1 MSEKLYNEL
10 AKYYD
15 LFNFSD
21 YEKQADF
28 ILFIARKNLKAKK
41 DIKVLDL
48 ACGTGEHI
56 KILKK
61 HFQIEGRDLNKGM
74 LKFSQKKNHG
84 VVIEKGDLNNLHI
97 KKSSFDLIY
106 CLSSS
111 IQYVLNPKKLPN
123 VFKTI
128 YIGLKPK
135 GIFIFDLAYCREK
148 WQEGYV
154 GIRTVVNK
162 DLQIAEIFKSRSINN
177 ISYYNPIY
185 LLNNKDN
192 FKFYIDDHKI
202 YLYSI
207 KEVKLALEKTGFS
220 QIYLKDNYSDRDFN
234 NKNNKL
240 PVFVAIK

>member
-1 MSEKLYNEL
+1 MPEKLYNEL

-15 LFNFSD
+15 LFNFSN
-21 YEKQADF
+21 YKKQADF
-28 ILFIARKNLKAKK
+28 ILSTARKIFANKK
-41 DIKVLDL
+41 NIKVLDL

-61 HFQIEGRDLNKGM
+61 FFQIEGRDLNAGM
-74 LKFSQKKNHG
+74 LKVSQKKNPG
-84 VVIEKGDLNNLHI
+84 LAIKKGDLNDLLI
-97 KKSSFDLIY
+97 KENSFDLIY

-111 IQYVLNPKKLPN
+111 IQYVLNPKDLPK
-123 VFKTI
+123 VLKAI
-128 YIGLKPK
+128 YKGLKPK

-154 GIRTVVNK
+154 GIRTVVKK
-162 DLQIAEIFKSRSINN
+162 DLQLAEIFKSRSINN

-185 LLNNKDN
+185 LLNDKGK

-207 KEVKLALEKTGFS
+207 NEVKFALKKSGFS
-220 QIYLKDNYSDRDFN
+220 KIYLKDNYSDRDFN
-234 NKNNKL
+234 NKNNQL